1 MYYMSM
7 ATVNEFRTKVRE
19 ITNTTTADYSDAS
32 LIRDLNEELRAVQ
45 ISILRDRGVLEF
57 DDVNYTDLP
66 VATFAVVA
74 GQTTY
79 KLTVD
84 EDGNLI
90 STIHKVAIDTGDGYQ
105 DVPRKTVAEGQQEA
119 LVENTTAS
127 LPNCYYEV
135 GNSVVFGQIPAQ
147 SGTAK
152 VWFDRDIDLIV
163 VGDTTKV
170 PGVPV
175 AYHNLVAYRVAY
187 NYALD
192 KGLSNEDR
200 ILRRIQMEEARLQ
213 DYEKNRRADE
223 ATIIRPS
230 VILD

>member
-1 MYYMSM
+1 MSM
-7 ATVNEFRTKVRE
+7 TVNELRAKVRE
-19 ITNTTTADYSDAS
+19 ATNTTTADYSDAS

-45 ISILRDRGVLEF
+45 ISILRDRGVLEY
-57 DDVNYTDLP
+57 DDPNYTDLP
-66 VATFAVVA
+66 VATFPVVA

-147 SGTAK
+147 SGTVK

-200 ILRRIQMEEARLQ
+200 ILRRIQMEEERLKT
-213 DYEKNRRADE
+213 YEKNRRADE

-230 VILD
+230 VIMD